1 MEVSKEN
8 LLITNTRILEFEIR
22 KIKIIIQTSKNYH
35 SENLNTAKIVLSF
48 PGGFESFNFIIQTVI
63 DS

>member
-22 KIKIIIQTSKNYH
+22 KIKIIIQKSKKYH
-35 SENLNTAKIVLSF
+35 SEILNTDKIVS
-48 PGGFESFNFIIQTVI
+48 GGF
-63 DS
+63 